1 MDRGSSRT
9 GEGVLLL
16 VAVVL
21 GVLSHDLRAQ
31 ARTEGASLPVI
42 VEVMNY
48 HFTMGH
54 KISSVFLKVLSDG
67 TVECHSLRAT
77 GSEANVVKTKVL
89 TPDEFREVKE
99 VIDQSKLPDAKKRY
113 ELTHPV
119 IDSWMEWGIRIPR
132 TTGAQDIAIA
142 AFASTPLGDGS
153 YPIEV
158 VKLGCLISKLRDEVY
173 GNEPDYRRRECKQVP
188 VTK

>member
-54 KISSVFLKVLSDG
+54 KISSVFLKVL
-67 TVECHSLRAT
+67 
-77 GSEANVVKTKVL
+77 
-89 TPDEFREVKE
+89 
-99 VIDQSKLPDAKKRY
+99 
-113 ELTHPV
+113 
-119 IDSWMEWGIRIPR
+119 
-132 TTGAQDIAIA
+132 
-142 AFASTPLGDGS
+142 
-153 YPIEV
+153 
-158 VKLGCLISKLRDEVY
+158 
-173 GNEPDYRRRECKQVP
+173 
-188 VTK
+188 